1 MRLVFR
7 DHPNVTRLLT
17 MAAFV
22 VFWEYSGRNANPL
35 FMTYPSAIAH
45 AFVEIASNGGGD
57 TSWGHVVNSDL
68 SVAFVTSM
76 VPFVIGTF
84 ISIVAGTVIGGII
97 GQWRFFEYLLDPF
110 INALNA
116 IPRIALVPLIMLWA
130 GIGVGGKVA
139 IIVSLAIL
147 PVIINTYAGVRSVGG
162 SMREIGKAFGASE
175 SEIFFKITLPAAV
188 PHMMAGIRI
197 ALGAAIIGLIVSEF
211 FTALTGLG
219 SLMMR
224 YASVFA
230 TDKLFVPIIVIALM
244 GVLLTLVVQS
254 IESRISKWRVLE
266 RERVPA

>member
-1 MRLVFR
+1 MRNVFR

-22 VFWEYSGRNANPL
+22 AFWEYAGRNANPL

-45 AFVEIASNGGGD
+45 AFVEIASNGVGD
-57 TSWGHVVNSDL
+57 TSWDISSTATSAPLL
-68 SVAFVTSM
+68 SPAWCRSSSVLSSRLSRA
-76 VPFVIGTF
+76 PL
-84 ISIVAGTVIGGII
+84 IGGII
-97 GQWRFFEYLLDPF
+97 GQWRFFEYALDPF

-162 SMREIGKAFGASE
+162 SMREIGRAFGASE

-197 ALGAAIIGLIVSEF
+197 AMGAAIIGLIVSEF

-244 GVLLTLVVQS
+244 GVLFTLLVQS

-266 RERVPA
+266 RERAPG